1 MVDAVGEAAEVF
13 DEGVSVKT
21 EAEALDEAE
30 GMVLEKIKECD
41 GPLQPEPKKKRKR
54 TGELPGYLV
63 VEQL

>member
-1 MVDAVGEAAEVF
+1 MRQEVRELQGKWHNVAEK
-13 DEGVSVKT
+13 VSR
-21 EAEALDEAE
+21 AE